1 MMGRRSHEAYSRN
14 CLLPAGLHQGA
25 ILKAAHPS
33 AGCSEVN
40 ATVSIDRDMVP
51 HQSALPIDT
60 PPPSD
65 TPTTAMLKAD
75 INSGATGDKTEV
87 FDPGMAMLGTCE
99 EAGGHALSPKDI
111 AIARHHEGAQRWT
124 KGARKRGYAH
134 HHSNAALYGYI
145 SFIGVVAM
153 VFVGALAVT

>member
-1 MMGRRSHEAYSRN
+1 M
-14 CLLPAGLHQGA
+14 
-25 ILKAAHPS
+25 
-33 AGCSEVN
+33 
-40 ATVSIDRDMVP
+40 SIDRDMVP

-99 EAGGHALSPKDI
+99 EAGGHALSPQDI
-111 AIARHHEGAQRWT
+111 AVARHHEGAQRWT

-134 HHSNAALYGYI
+134 HHSSAALYGYI
-145 SFIGVVAM
+145 SFIAVVAV
-153 VFVGALAVT
+153 VFVSAIAVT

>member
-1 MMGRRSHEAYSRN
+1 
-14 CLLPAGLHQGA
+14 
-25 ILKAAHPS
+25 
-33 AGCSEVN
+33 
-40 ATVSIDRDMVP
+40 
-51 HQSALPIDT
+51 
-60 PPPSD
+60 
-65 TPTTAMLKAD
+65 MLKAD

-87 FDPGMAMLGTCE
+87 FDPSMAMLGTCE

-145 SFIGVVAM
+145 SFIGVVAI